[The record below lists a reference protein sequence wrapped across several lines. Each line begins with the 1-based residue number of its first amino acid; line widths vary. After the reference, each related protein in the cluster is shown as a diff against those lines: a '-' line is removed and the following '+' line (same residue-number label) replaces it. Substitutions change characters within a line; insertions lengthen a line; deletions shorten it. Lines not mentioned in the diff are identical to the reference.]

1 MYSHLVSIEV
11 GVERCTYEWM
21 KFDCLTLYKDWLEGL
36 DSKSVECRSSV
47 KHNRML
53 FDDVLKDI
61 PYLRL
66 KSLNHLLCTLYVVC
80 GSVSGKLLHNEWFEK
95 LDSHLL
101 RKTTLIN
108 LKLWLYADN
117 RTA

>member
-1 MYSHLVSIEV
+1 MYGHLVTIEV
-11 GVERCTYEWM
+11 CVERCTNKWM
-21 KFDCLTLYKDWLEGL
+21 KLDRLTFYKDRLERL
-36 DSKSVECRSSV
+36 DTQTMQCRCTV

-53 FDDVLKDI
+53 FNDVLKDI

-101 RKTTLIN
+101 WKTTLIN
-108 LKLWLYADN
+108 LKLWLYTDN
-117 RTA
+117 